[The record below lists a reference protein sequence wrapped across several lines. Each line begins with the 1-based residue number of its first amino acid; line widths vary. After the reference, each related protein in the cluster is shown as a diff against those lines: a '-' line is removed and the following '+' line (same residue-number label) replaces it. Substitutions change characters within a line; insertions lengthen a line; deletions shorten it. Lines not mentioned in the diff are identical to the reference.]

1 MSLNPS
7 AAFDSGTL
15 HRRYFMVTVSVQAG
29 TGRGVGATEGVSLLI
44 KGQDK
49 MTSKDPLWLSLR

>member
-1 MSLNPS
+1 
-7 AAFDSGTL
+7 
-15 HRRYFMVTVSVQAG
+15 MVTVSVQAG